1 MYDYAEI
8 IVPLA
13 LPGTFTYRIPESL
26 QEKVKVGKRAVVQF
40 GSQRLYSG
48 IISALKNDSSYSNT
62 KEILDVVDEQP
73 VISEIHLRFWQ
84 WMSDYYVCCMGE
96 VMHAALPTGIKFDS
110 ETKFSLLNESDDFFS
125 ALSDDEHIVV
135 EALRHRSCSLQ
146 DIQKLLNRKTVY
158 PVIKKLLNEGII
170 TGDEILRNQFKA
182 KAEKYYKLTSSLSE
196 DELHAIITSPD
207 KRLKRQAQ
215 ILQEIIHL
223 SDVSPLVLKK
233 ELNDKFTNAASS
245 INRLLEK
252 GLIEE
257 VTITKGRV
265 DDDKPAIHEDV
276 LLSQKQTVAYNKIKE
291 SFNKHEVTLLHGVT
305 SSGKT
310 HIYLKLMEEVIA
322 NGKQALYLLP
332 EIALT
337 DQIIRKLK
345 NYFGKQVG
353 IYHSKFNANERV
365 EIWNKTFSGEYK
377 IVLGVRSAIFLPFK
391 SLGLIVIDEEHDGSY
406 KQQDPAPRY
415 HARDA
420 AIVLAQMANAK
431 VLLGTATPSLES
443 FHNAT
448 EKKYGLVEMPE
459 RFGGSQ
465 IPETLVVNMKE
476 AIRKKKTT
484 SHFSETLLNE
494 IEVSLQKNEQVILFQ
509 NRRGYV
515 PYIQCNEC
523 AWTPKC
529 KNCDVSLTYHKFF
542 NKLKCHYCGYTEKNP
557 ERCAS
562 CGSHALK
569 MQGIGTEKI
578 EDEINVLFPKARLD
592 RLDLDAARGKEAH
605 NKIIQ
610 KFEQQETDILVG
622 TQMVTKGL
630 DFDHVRLVGIINVDS
645 LLNYPDFRS
654 GERTYQLIEQVSGRA
669 GRKDK
674 KGLVVLQSSRPDN
687 PVVQYATVH
696 DYKLFFQNEMQMR
709 RQFFYPPYSR
719 LINIT
724 LKHKDRE
731 IVLQAANSFAKH
743 LQLDTSIKKFG
754 PMPPLISR
762 IRNLYLQDIL
772 LKIPRQAALLQKT
785 KAQIVQ
791 ATQLLHQN
799 SLLKSVQLHIDVDP
813 Q

>member
-1 MYDYAEI
+1 MNSYAEI
-8 IVPLA
+8 LVPLA
-13 LPGTFTYRIPESL
+13 LPGTFTYRIPEWL
-26 QEKVKVGKRAVVQF
+26 QDKVAVGKRAVVQF

-48 IISALKNDSSYSNT
+48 IITALKSESAYSNT
-62 KEILDVVDEQP
+62 KDILDIVDEQP
-73 VISEIHLRFWQ
+73 IINKINLRFWQ
-84 WMSDYYVCCMGE
+84 WMSDYYVCSMGE

-110 ETKFSLLNESDDFFS
+110 ETKFSLLNESSDVLQD
-125 ALSDDEHIVV
+125 LNDDEHILV
-135 EALRHRSCSLQ
+135 EALRNRSFSLQ
-146 DIQKLLNRKTVY
+146 EIQKLLNKKTVY
-158 PVIKKLLNEGII
+158 PVIRKLLNEGII

-182 KAEKYYKLTSSLSE
+182 KSEKYYKLTSSLSE
-196 DELHAIITSPD
+196 DDLYAIIVSPD
-207 KRLKRQAQ
+207 KRLKKQAE
-215 ILQEIIHL
+215 ILKEIIHL
-223 SDVSPLVLKK
+223 SDISPLVLKK
-233 ELNDKFTNAASS
+233 ELNDKFPNTASPIS
-245 INRLLEK
+245 RLIEK

-257 VTITKGRV
+257 VIITKGRM
-265 DDDKPAIHEDV
+265 DDEKADAGEVV
-276 LLSQKQTVAYNKIKE
+276 LLSTNQNTAYNKIKE
-291 SFNKHEVTLLHGVT
+291 SFSKHEVTLLHGVT

-310 HIYLKLMEEVIA
+310 HIYLKLIEETIA
-322 NGKQALYLLP
+322 AGKQVLYLLP

-337 DQIIRKLK
+337 NQIIRKLK
-345 NYFGKQVG
+345 SYFGKNVG

-365 EIWNKTFSGEYK
+365 EIWNKTLSGEYK

-391 SLGLIVIDEEHDGSY
+391 NLSFIVIDEEHDGSY

-420 AIVLAQMANAK
+420 AVVLAQMANAK

-443 FHNAT
+443 YHNAI
-448 EKKYGLVEMPE
+448 ENKYGLVEMPE

-465 IPETLVVNMKE
+465 LPETMVVNMKE
-476 AIRKKKTT
+476 AIRKKKVT
-484 SHFSETLLNE
+484 SHFSEILLNE
-494 IEVSLQKNEQVILFQ
+494 IETSLQKNEQVILFQ

-605 NKIIQ
+605 NKIIH

-674 KGLVVLQSSRPDN
+674 KGLVVLQTSRPDN
-687 PVVQYATVH
+687 PVVQYATLH
-696 DYKLFFQNEMQMR
+696 DFKMFYQSEMQMR

-731 IVLQAANSFAKH
+731 TVIQAANTFVKQ
-743 LQLDTSIKKFG
+743 LQLDASIKKFG
-754 PMPPLISR
+754 PIAPLISR
-762 IRNLYLQDIL
+762 IKNLYLQDIL
-772 LKIPRQAALLQKT
+772 LKIPRQAVLLKKT
-785 KAQIVQ
+785 KYQIVESIN
-791 ATQLLHQN
+791 LLHQN
-799 SLLKSVQLHIDVDP
+799 ALLKGVHVHIDVDP